1 MPFSRIRVLKRLRKG
16 AMTVSELARAAAM
29 DAPAATV
36 TVNDLEE
43 RGLVVREV
51 DPTNRRSKLV
61 SITDAGRA
69 VLADALGTPD
79 PAPEPLMDLPADEL
93 STLHDILRKLE
104 H

>member
-69 VLADALGTPD
+69 ALADALGTPD
-79 PAPEPLMDLPADEL
+79 PAPKSLVDLPADEL
-93 STLHDILRKLE
+93 SALHEILRKLE